1 VESNRDSNTVI
12 AVSQVSES
20 VCASVL
26 ACVFALDFTRVGF
39 VCVCSVWLLMLVMTG
54 VLMGELICVSVRVFD
69 VGFTV
74 GVRLS
79 VPVCVRV
86 CANVRVTPL
95 LLVLLVWL
103 LLAFDGYK

>member
-1 VESNRDSNTVI
+1 
-12 AVSQVSES
+12 
-20 VCASVL
+20 
-26 ACVFALDFTRVGF
+26 
-39 VCVCSVWLLMLVMTG
+39 VCVCIGLHQGWFRV
-54 VLMGELICVSVRVFD
+54 CVQCVAVRVFD